1 MSHLFTK
8 KLRFSFCLKPI
19 ENFLCNLEQYL
30 LMAAPRM
37 SSGVFSCFAAE
48 QTARGKCIN
57 WAEEGWKERRGGT
70 PGRTQLHG
78 TAGWYNIQWI
88 IFSSLSIISY
98 TVYII
103 QRILYSVYLTVHIIQ
118 CILWKEAWMRV
129 SHSLCQL
136 VVPCCLTDTTVPSHL
151 FISWANWHT
160 WIGNTE

>member
-57 WAEEGWKERRGGT
+57 WAEEGKQERRGG
-70 PGRTQLHG
+70 
-78 TAGWYNIQWI
+78 
-88 IFSSLSIISY
+88 
-98 TVYII
+98 
-103 QRILYSVYLTVHIIQ
+103 
-118 CILWKEAWMRV
+118 KEGGEALMAELNCMV
-129 SHSLCQL
+129 QL
-136 VVPCCLTDTTVPSHL
+136 VGTIYS
-151 FISWANWHT
+151 
-160 WIGNTE
+160 E